1 MISKN
6 ENDNILETKKIQL
19 NIFFVL
25 DLTFRY
31 NITSK
36 WMLITK
42 CSYHLIFLDPTLK
55 TRIEHSHIKLWTN
68 KMRTR
73 KENLAFKE
81 IVAST
86 VEGNCEHSHWSA
98 DQNWFHLFNWTFVM
112 FPIVLQLQRSSTSSG
127 LWAIPH
133 DLYWSLSQCSC

>member
-86 VEGNCEHSHWSA
+86 VEGNCEHSH
-98 DQNWFHLFNWTFVM
+98 
-112 FPIVLQLQRSSTSSG
+112 
-127 LWAIPH
+127 
-133 DLYWSLSQCSC
+133 